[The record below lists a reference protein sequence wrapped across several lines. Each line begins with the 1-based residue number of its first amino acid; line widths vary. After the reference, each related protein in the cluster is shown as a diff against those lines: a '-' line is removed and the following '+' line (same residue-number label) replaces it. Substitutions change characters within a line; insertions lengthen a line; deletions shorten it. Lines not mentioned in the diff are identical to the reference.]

1 MFVLSALRGWRYS
14 LPILVPV
21 PTTNSRIFAKTTHD
35 IDGPARRP
43 SRAGNLHF
51 SRLRTCQTASKMT
64 CRLAAAALVAAV
76 LCLLAQGCGAFVP
89 SCRISLPAS
98 APAVPTSSCSH
109 SHSCA
114 RQSPLFASASSDDDD
129 DEDEA
134 EAVEVEV
141 VDDGIGET
149 KGFLARIRASM
160 KSQEDDG
167 LTFKQRL
174 AKMGLSALLSYG
186 FVSNMSY
193 SVTVSL
199 AWFGFSKKTG
209 LSPLAPGQW
218 KPFLAVYAG
227 FYIFNNV
234 VRPIRLAVSVGV
246 TPYFDRAV
254 AAVQRKTKLN
264 KSASIGIVVFL
275 ANFCG
280 TLTAMSLGILV
291 ASVAAGVP
299 IFPPKA

>member
-1 MFVLSALRGWRYS
+1 
-14 LPILVPV
+14 
-21 PTTNSRIFAKTTHD
+21 
-35 IDGPARRP
+35 
-43 SRAGNLHF
+43 
-51 SRLRTCQTASKMT
+51 MT
-64 CRLAAAALVAAV
+64 CRRLAAAAAAA
-76 LCLLAQGCGAFVP
+76 LCLLAQCCGAFAP
-89 SCRISLPAS
+89 SCRISPPAVQTAPSLGRRRPSVQAS
-98 APAVPTSSCSH
+98 ASGRSSGTTRSTRISCCSY
-109 SHSCA
+109 SHA
-114 RQSPLFASASSDDDD
+114 RQSPLFASEASSGNADTGADDGDD
-129 DEDEA
+129 DEAVPVEA
-134 EAVEVEV
+134 EVEV
-141 VDDGIGET
+141 GGGK
-149 KGFLARIRASM
+149 KGFLARIKASM

-264 KSASIGIVVFL
+264 KSASIGVVVFL

-280 TLTAMSLGILV
+280 TLTAMSLGILM
-291 ASVAAGVP
+291 ASIAAGVP
-299 IFPPKA
+299 VFPPKA

>member
-1 MFVLSALRGWRYS
+1 MSVRPR
-14 LPILVPV
+14 V
-21 PTTNSRIFAKTTHD
+21 PT
-35 IDGPARRP
+35 RRP
-43 SRAGNLHF
+43 SPSGSASISAQYKYLKANLREPVLAATYT
-51 SRLRTCQTASKMT
+51 SRLYASEDEYKDAEPGAESSP
-64 CRLAAAALVAAV
+64 LSLSLEEGGGEEENAAVEESSAAADNSIDIA
-76 LCLLAQGCGAFVP
+76 
-89 SCRISLPAS
+89 
-98 APAVPTSSCSH
+98 
-109 SHSCA
+109 
-114 RQSPLFASASSDDDD
+114 
-129 DEDEA
+129 
-134 EAVEVEV
+134 
-141 VDDGIGET
+141 GEEKK
-149 KGFLARIRASM
+149 KGPIARI
-160 KSQEDDG
+160 KSAFKSNEEDDG
-167 LTFKQRL
+167 LTFKQKL

-234 VRPIRLAVSVGV
+234 IRPLRLAVSVGV

-254 AAVQRKTKLN
+254 AAVQRRTKLN

-280 TLTAMSLGILV
+280 TLTAMGSGILL
-291 ASVAAGVP
+291 ASIASGVP
-299 IFPPKA
+299 IFPPKT

>member
-1 MFVLSALRGWRYS
+1 MM
-14 LPILVPV
+14 
-21 PTTNSRIFAKTTHD
+21 
-35 IDGPARRP
+35 
-43 SRAGNLHF
+43 SRACPSPVVLASLHF
-51 SRLRTCQTASKMT
+51 SRLSTAAQTASKMT
-64 CRLAAAALVAAV
+64 CRLAAAALVAAA
-76 LCLLAQGCGAFVP
+76 LCLLAQSCGAFVP

-98 APAVPTSSCSH
+98 SAVPTSPAAAAAAAGSC

-114 RQSPLFASASSDDDD
+114 RQSPLFALANDAADDDD
-129 DEDEA
+129 DDEA

-141 VDDGIGET
+141 VDDGDGET

-167 LTFKQRL
+167 LTFKQRV
-174 AKMGLSALLSYG
+174 AKMGMSALLSYG

-264 KSASIGIVVFL
+264 KSASIGVVVFL

-291 ASVAAGVP
+291 ASIAAGVP

>member
-1 MFVLSALRGWRYS
+1 M
-14 LPILVPV
+14 
-21 PTTNSRIFAKTTHD
+21 
-35 IDGPARRP
+35 
-43 SRAGNLHF
+43 
-51 SRLRTCQTASKMT
+51 
-64 CRLAAAALVAAV
+64 
-76 LCLLAQGCGAFVP
+76 
-89 SCRISLPAS
+89 
-98 APAVPTSSCSH
+98 
-109 SHSCA
+109 
-114 RQSPLFASASSDDDD
+114 
-129 DEDEA
+129 
-134 EAVEVEV
+134 EVEV
-141 VDDGIGET
+141 VDDKEGET

-264 KSASIGIVVFL
+264 KSASIGVVVFL

-280 TLTAMSLGILV
+280 TLTAMSLGVLV
-291 ASVAAGVP
+291 ASIAAGVP
-299 IFPPKA
+299 IFPPTA

>member
-1 MFVLSALRGWRYS
+1 MRDTGSSVTC
-14 LPILVPV
+14 
-21 PTTNSRIFAKTTHD
+21 TTSTCSSGSCRAAV
-35 IDGPARRP
+35 GP
-43 SRAGNLHF
+43 G
-51 SRLRTCQTASKMT
+51 Q
-64 CRLAAAALVAAV
+64 LAA
-76 LCLLAQGCGAFVP
+76 
-89 SCRISLPAS
+89 SLKSGRPGGF
-98 APAVPTSSCSH
+98 SH
-109 SHSCA
+109 SRHSYA
-114 RQSPLFASASSDDDD
+114 RSSPLFASEGTTGDEGGAAADADG
-129 DEDEA
+129 EDEA
-134 EAVEVEV
+134 GPVEVEV
-141 VDDGIGET
+141 VGDDGEAKT
-149 KGFLARIRASM
+149 GFLARIKASM

-218 KPFLAVYAG
+218 KPFLAVYAS
-227 FYIFNNV
+227 FYIFNNF

-254 AAVQRKTKLN
+254 AAIQRKTKLN

-280 TLTAMSLGILV
+280 TLTAMSLGIFV
-291 ASVAAGVP
+291 ASIAAGVP
-299 IFPPKA
+299 VFPPRA

>member
-1 MFVLSALRGWRYS
+1 MVLACFIFLAC
-14 LPILVPV
+14 VPG
-21 PTTNSRIFAKTTHD
+21 TAA
-35 IDGPARRP
+35 ARR
-43 SRAGNLHF
+43 RA
-51 SRLRTCQTASKMT
+51 QTASKMT
-64 CRLAAAALVAAV
+64 CRLAAAALVAAA
-76 LCLLAQGCGAFVP
+76 LCLLAQSCGAFVP
-89 SCRISLPAS
+89 SSRISLPAS
-98 APAVPTSSCSH
+98 SAVPTSPAAAAAAAAAAAGSC

-114 RQSPLFASASSDDDD
+114 RQSPLFALANDAAADD

-141 VDDGIGET
+141 VDDGDGET

-167 LTFKQRL
+167 LTFKQRV
-174 AKMGLSALLSYG
+174 AKMGMSALLSYG

-264 KSASIGIVVFL
+264 KSASIGVVVFL
-275 ANFCG
+275 ANVCG

-291 ASVAAGVP
+291 ASIAAGVA

>member
-1 MFVLSALRGWRYS
+1 MMASSVASTYRLLAPCLVAVLFLANYCQVYSYVIPVSNRQQPSMSVRPRVATRRPTSPSVSASISAQYKYLNANLRGPH
-14 LPILVPV
+14 LEA
-21 PTTNSRIFAKTTHD
+21 T
-35 IDGPARRP
+35 
-43 SRAGNLHF
+43 
-51 SRLRTCQTASKMT
+51 SRLYASEDENKDEESSGAESSSSSPVS
-64 CRLAAAALVAAV
+64 LSLEEGGEEEEESAAVEESSSAADNSTDISEEETKKGLVARIKS
-76 LCLLAQGCGAFVP
+76 AF
-89 SCRISLPAS
+89 
-98 APAVPTSSCSH
+98 
-109 SHSCA
+109 
-114 RQSPLFASASSDDDD
+114 
-129 DEDEA
+129 
-134 EAVEVEV
+134 
-141 VDDGIGET
+141 
-149 KGFLARIRASM
+149 KGNE
-160 KSQEDDG
+160 EDDG
-167 LTFKQRL
+167 LTFKQKL

-234 VRPIRLAVSVGV
+234 IRPVRLAVSVGV

-254 AAVQRKTKLN
+254 AAVQRRTKLN

-280 TLTAMSLGILV
+280 TLTAMGSGILL
-291 ASVAAGVP
+291 ASIASGVP
-299 IFPPKA
+299 IFPPRT

>member
-1 MFVLSALRGWRYS
+1 M
-14 LPILVPV
+14 
-21 PTTNSRIFAKTTHD
+21 T
-35 IDGPARRP
+35 
-43 SRAGNLHF
+43 
-51 SRLRTCQTASKMT
+51 MT
-64 CRLAAAALVAAV
+64 CRSASSTAAALATVA
-76 LCLLAQGCGAFVP
+76 LCLMAQYCGAFAP
-89 SCRISLPAS
+89 SRSSIHVSSPSMCTGPPSLS
-98 APAVPTSSCSH
+98 RRQLAVRGTRHSH
-109 SHSCA
+109 SHA
-114 RQSPLFASASSDDDD
+114 KLSPLFASEGEAAAGDAKDAD
-129 DEDEA
+129 DEDDA
-134 EAVEVEV
+134 VPVEVEV
-141 VDDGIGET
+141 VDDGGEPKT
-149 KGFLARIRASM
+149 GFLARIKASM

-218 KPFLAVYAG
+218 KPFLAVYAS
-227 FYIFNNV
+227 FYIFNNF

-254 AAVQRKTKLN
+254 AAIQRKTKLS

-280 TLTAMSLGILV
+280 TLTAMSLGILL
-291 ASVAAGVP
+291 ASIAAGVP
-299 IFPPKA
+299 VFPPKA

>member
-1 MFVLSALRGWRYS
+1 M
-14 LPILVPV
+14 
-21 PTTNSRIFAKTTHD
+21 
-35 IDGPARRP
+35 
-43 SRAGNLHF
+43 
-51 SRLRTCQTASKMT
+51 
-64 CRLAAAALVAAV
+64 
-76 LCLLAQGCGAFVP
+76 
-89 SCRISLPAS
+89 
-98 APAVPTSSCSH
+98 
-109 SHSCA
+109 
-114 RQSPLFASASSDDDD
+114 
-129 DEDEA
+129 
-134 EAVEVEV
+134 EVEV
-141 VDDGIGET
+141 VDYGDGGKT
-149 KGFLARIRASM
+149 KTGFLARIKASM

-218 KPFLAVYAG
+218 KPFLAVYAS
-227 FYIFNNV
+227 FYIFNNF

-254 AAVQRKTKLN
+254 AAIQRKTKLS

-280 TLTAMSLGILV
+280 TLTAMSLGILL
-291 ASVAAGVP
+291 ASIAAGVP
-299 IFPPKA
+299 VFPPKA

>member
-1 MFVLSALRGWRYS
+1 MRGTR
-14 LPILVPV
+14 
-21 PTTNSRIFAKTTHD
+21 FDFHTH
-35 IDGPARRP
+35 A
-43 SRAGNLHF
+43 NL
-51 SRLRTCQTASKMT
+51 
-64 CRLAAAALVAAV
+64 
-76 LCLLAQGCGAFVP
+76 
-89 SCRISLPAS
+89 
-98 APAVPTSSCSH
+98 
-109 SHSCA
+109 
-114 RQSPLFASASSDDDD
+114 SPLFASGDDGDAD
-129 DEDEA
+129 DEDED
-134 EAVEVEV
+134 EAVPVEVEV
-141 VDDGIGET
+141 VDYGDGGKT
-149 KGFLARIRASM
+149 KTGFLARIKASM

-218 KPFLAVYAG
+218 KPFLAVYAS
-227 FYIFNNV
+227 FYIFNNF

-254 AAVQRKTKLN
+254 AAIQRKTKLS

-280 TLTAMSLGILV
+280 TLTAMSLGILL
-291 ASVAAGVP
+291 ASIAAGVP
-299 IFPPKA
+299 VFPPKA

>member
-1 MFVLSALRGWRYS
+1 
-14 LPILVPV
+14 
-21 PTTNSRIFAKTTHD
+21 
-35 IDGPARRP
+35 
-43 SRAGNLHF
+43 
-51 SRLRTCQTASKMT
+51 MT
-64 CRLAAAALVAAV
+64 CRLAAAALIAAA
-76 LCLLAQGCGAFVP
+76 LCLLAQSCGAFVP
-89 SCRISLPAS
+89 SSRIFLPAS
-98 APAVPTSSCSH
+98 SAVPTSPAAAAAAGSCSH

-114 RQSPLFASASSDDDD
+114 RQSPLFASASSESADTDADAAD
-129 DEDEA
+129 DEA

-141 VDDGIGET
+141 VDDKEGET

-264 KSASIGIVVFL
+264 KSASIGVVVFL

-280 TLTAMSLGILV
+280 TLTAMSLGVLV
-291 ASVAAGVP
+291 ASIAAGVP
-299 IFPPKA
+299 IFPPTA

>member
-1 MFVLSALRGWRYS
+1 MRTGPPSLSR
-14 LPILVPV
+14 
-21 PTTNSRIFAKTTHD
+21 
-35 IDGPARRP
+35 RRP
-43 SRAGNLHF
+43 
-51 SRLRTCQTASKMT
+51 
-64 CRLAAAALVAAV
+64 AV
-76 LCLLAQGCGAFVP
+76 RGTRYECDFHTHAKL
-89 SCRISLPAS
+89 
-98 APAVPTSSCSH
+98 
-109 SHSCA
+109 
-114 RQSPLFASASSDDDD
+114 SPLFASGDDGDAKDAD

-134 EAVEVEV
+134 VPVEVEV
-141 VDDGIGET
+141 TDDGGEPKT
-149 KGFLARIRASM
+149 GFLARIKASM

-218 KPFLAVYAG
+218 KPFLAVYAS
-227 FYIFNNV
+227 FYIFNNF

-254 AAVQRKTKLN
+254 AAIQRKTKLS

-280 TLTAMSLGILV
+280 TLTAMSMGILL
-291 ASVAAGVP
+291 ASIAAGVP
-299 IFPPKA
+299 VFPPKA